1 MEMVLA
7 RYELFLPRNRGADV
21 VNKKRYCV
29 VDVCGTLFSTDTTLG
44 LVRAHIA
51 RAGNPFVR
59 ALLWAFSTRYSPIYL
74 AFLLME
80 RVRGKH
86 FFKHAVIY
94 FLRGATKKEL
104 EFTAERYLDY
114 LMTHEIQ
121 AAVWSRLRACEG
133 ETIVLA
139 SASISPFVAALA
151 ARLKCQY
158 VASEL
163 ECSSG
168 KYTGHLLIDIT
179 GEKIERLSSI
189 IEGAVFENI
198 STVISDNLTDKP
210 LLCCA
215 DKPVVVLNRSK
226 DRMRWQGLDAEY
238 LETWL

>member
-1 MEMVLA
+1 MV
-7 RYELFLPRNRGADV
+7 N
-21 VNKKRYCV
+21 NKRYCV
-29 VDVCGTLFSTDTTLG
+29 VDVCGTLFSADTTLG
-44 LVRAHIA
+44 LVQAHIA
-51 RAGNPFVR
+51 RAGSPFMR
-59 ALLWAFSTRYSPIYL
+59 ALLWAFSTRYSPVYL

-80 RVRGKH
+80 RVRGRH
-86 FFKHAVIY
+86 FFKHVIIY

-104 EFTAERYLDY
+104 EFTAECYLDH
-114 LMTHEIQ
+114 LMTYKTQ
-121 AAVWSRLRACEG
+121 AAVWSRLRVCDG
-133 ETIVLA
+133 ETLVLA

-168 KYTGHLLIDIT
+168 KYTGRLLVDIT
-179 GEKIERLSSI
+179 GEKIERLASI
-189 IEGAVFENI
+189 IEGGAFGNI